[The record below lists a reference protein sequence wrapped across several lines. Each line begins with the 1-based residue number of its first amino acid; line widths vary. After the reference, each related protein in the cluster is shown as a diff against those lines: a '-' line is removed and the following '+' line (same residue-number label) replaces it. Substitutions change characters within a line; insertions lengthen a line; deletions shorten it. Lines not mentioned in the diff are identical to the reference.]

1 MDPEVV
7 YDPDTDREFLGTAR
21 HEELKEWLRANGIVT
36 ADVPVDEEITIELL
50 TFGGDRAIHHT
61 AYLRNA
67 DGKKYL
73 DEATGDAAQEARIVP
88 LTTDPPPHW
97 RTRKEND

>member
-1 MDPEVV
+1 MPREII
-7 YDPDTDREFLGTAR
+7 YDPQTEPDLFGTVR
-21 HEELKEWLRANGIVT
+21 HEELKQWLRANGIDP
-36 ADVPVDEEITIELL
+36 ADVPLHDEITIELL

-73 DEATGDAAQEARIVP
+73 DEATDDAAQEARIVP